1 MDGLDAGRLKELALF
16 AGVDDASLSRI
27 AECVNEFEAPAGHVL
42 MEVGR
47 PGTGLFVLEAGEV
60 VVELPGGRTRN
71 LGPGEFFGELALLTD
86 EPHTARVHAVSDV
99 RCLAISRRDF
109 AGLLES
115 DPCVAVA
122 MLPVLA
128 RRLVQLG

>member
-1 MDGLDAGRLKELALF
+1 MNGLDMARLRELALF
-16 AGVDDASLSRI
+16 AGVEDASLARI
-27 AECVNEFEAPAGHVL
+27 AKCANEFEAPAGHVL

-60 VVELPGGRTRN
+60 AVDLRGGRTRR
-71 LGPGEFFGELALLTD
+71 LGPGEFFGELSLLTD
-86 EPHTARVHAVSDV
+86 EPHTARVHAVTDV
-99 RCLAISRRDF
+99 RCLAIGRRDF
-109 AGLLES
+109 EELLES